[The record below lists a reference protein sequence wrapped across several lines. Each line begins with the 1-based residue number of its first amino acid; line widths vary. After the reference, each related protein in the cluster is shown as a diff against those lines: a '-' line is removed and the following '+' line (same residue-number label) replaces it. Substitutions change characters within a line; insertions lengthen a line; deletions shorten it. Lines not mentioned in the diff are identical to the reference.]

1 MLKKETHI
9 RFAIFTLLLFSFSLI
24 GCKKDKV
31 TKITGASWESNL
43 AIPVCHGNLN
53 INQLTA
59 SSQIADLITIS
70 PITGALSLGF
80 DADLFTIESSD
91 IVQLVN
97 YNQVY
102 NLDAVELG
110 LIAIPNFSG
119 EIEVEKSIDI
129 AFPLP
134 NGMEIN
140 QLNFKNGTMT
150 ITSSTTLQHDLELH
164 LSFIDLS
171 LNNQTIERTIEL
183 EYEGNATMEGSTQID
198 LASVIADFTGGGTG
212 INSIRVEA
220 EIEIEGT
227 NQPIIGD
234 EYIDI
239 TFEITDQDFTYMNG
253 YFGQTVLSSL
263 KDSILMSLFND
274 PMQGNFVLTNP
285 EITFNIE
292 NSFGI
297 PVALNLVDLR
307 TSTLSGT
314 QTVLSGFPSSISID
328 APTINGQSENTSF
341 VLDANNT
348 TNLSSI
354 ISAEPKNFIYSV
366 NAEINPDGNSGP
378 LNYIDESNT
387 LAVSAAINIPI
398 EGYAND
404 VVMTDTIDFT
414 FTQNVNSVQGVTFRL
429 DISNG
434 FPIDASMHAIFVDEN
449 YNPLF
454 SLLDDAGQLISGAPL
469 DSEGHAVGATSKI
482 SSVAVN
488 ASELNLLSE
497 VKHILIISNLA
508 TSGGQSTPVKLLSS
522 YTIGFEIG
530 MEVSLKTSF

>member
-1 MLKKETHI
+1 MLKKDTHI
-9 RFAIFTLLLFSFSLI
+9 RFAIFSLLLFSFSLI

-31 TKITGASWESNL
+31 SKITGASWESNL
-43 AIPVCHGNLN
+43 AVPVCHGSLS
-53 INQLTA
+53 INQLTG
-59 SSQIADLITIS
+59 SSQIAELITVS
-70 PITGALSLGF
+70 PITGELTLGF

-91 IVQLVN
+91 IIELFN

-102 NLDAVELG
+102 NLDAIELG
-110 LIAIPNFSG
+110 LTPLSSFSG
-119 EIEVEKSIDI
+119 ELEIEKSIDI
-129 AFPLP
+129 ALPLT

-171 LNNQTIERTIEL
+171 LNNQTINRTIEL
-183 EYEGNATMEGSTQID
+183 EYGGASSMEGSTQID
-198 LASVIADFTGGGTG
+198 LSSVIADFTAGGTG
-212 INSIRVEA
+212 LNSIRVEA

-234 EYIDI
+234 EFISLN
-239 TFEITDQDFTYMNG
+239 FEITDQDFTYMDG

-263 KDSILMSLFND
+263 KDSILMSIFND
-274 PMQGNFVLTNP
+274 PLQGNFVLTNP
-285 EITFNIE
+285 EITFNIN

-307 TSTLSGT
+307 TSTLTGE
-314 QTVLSGFPSSISID
+314 QTILSGFPSSISIA
-328 APTINGQSENTSF
+328 APATNGQSENTSF
-341 VLDANNT
+341 VLDADNT

-354 ISAEPKNFIYSV
+354 ISAEPKQFIYSV
-366 NAEINPDGNSGP
+366 NAEINPNGNTG
-378 LNYIDESNT
+378 LNYIDESNR
-387 LAVSAAINIPI
+387 LEVSAAINIPI

-404 VVMTDTIDFT
+404 VIMTDTIDFT
-414 FTQNVNSVQGVTFRL
+414 FSQNVNNVEGVTFRL
-429 DISNG
+429 DLTNG

-454 SLLDDAGQLISGAPL
+454 SLLDDAGQLISGAPVN
-469 DSEGHAVGATSKI
+469 SEGIAVGTESKLT
-482 SSVAVN
+482 SVAVN
-488 ASELNLLSE
+488 SSKLNLLKD
-497 VKHILIISNLA
+497 VRHILIISNLT